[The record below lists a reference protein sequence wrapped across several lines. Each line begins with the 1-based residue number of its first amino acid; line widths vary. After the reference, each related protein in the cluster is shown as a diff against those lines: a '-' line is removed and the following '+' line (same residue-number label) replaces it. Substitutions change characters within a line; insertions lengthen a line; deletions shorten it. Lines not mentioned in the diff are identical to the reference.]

1 MLLKIKKIW
10 LSFFCLAP
18 LLIGIANASE
28 NFWIDLNTECM
39 LDGTCKFKAY
49 EATDIRKG
57 NRDTSAMGF
66 LQDAVL
72 APVIFIGTLVT
83 VALIVSGLLYVFSG
97 AESSLKSKAKNGI
110 TYSIVG
116 LVVVMLSLVI
126 IRFVQFLARWG
137 S

>member
-1 MLLKIKKIW
+1 
-10 LSFFCLAP
+10 
-18 LLIGIANASE
+18 
-28 NFWIDLNTECM
+28 M

-83 VALIVSGLLYVFSG
+83 IALIVSGLLYVFSG
-97 AESSLKSKAKNGI
+97 SRKFAQEQSKKRNYLFYSRACGSNAILGYYQICAVFGEMRKLRTKENILSS
-110 TYSIVG
+110 T
-116 LVVVMLSLVI
+116 
-126 IRFVQFLARWG
+126 
-137 S
+137 

>member
-1 MLLKIKKIW
+1 
-10 LSFFCLAP
+10 
-18 LLIGIANASE
+18 
-28 NFWIDLNTECM
+28 M

-97 AESSLKSKAKNGI
+97 AESSLKSRI

-126 IRFVQFLARWG
+126 IRFVQFLAR
-137 S
+137 

>member
-1 MLLKIKKIW
+1 
-10 LSFFCLAP
+10 
-18 LLIGIANASE
+18 
-28 NFWIDLNTECM
+28 M
-39 LDGTCKFKAY
+39 LDGTCKFKGY

-126 IRFVQFLARWG
+126 IRFVQFLAR
-137 S
+137 

>member
-1 MLLKIKKIW
+1 
-10 LSFFCLAP
+10 
-18 LLIGIANASE
+18 
-28 NFWIDLNTECM
+28 
-39 LDGTCKFKAY
+39 
-49 EATDIRKG
+49 
-57 NRDTSAMGF
+57 MGF

-126 IRFVQFLARWG
+126 IRFVQFLAR
-137 S
+137 

>member
-1 MLLKIKKIW
+1 MEPVNSRLTKLQTLEK
-10 LSFFCLAP
+10 
-18 LLIGIANASE
+18 E
-28 NFWIDLNTECM
+28 T
-39 LDGTCKFKAY
+39 
-49 EATDIRKG
+49 
-57 NRDTSAMGF
+57 DTSAMGF

-126 IRFVQFLARWG
+126 IRFVQFLAR
-137 S
+137 